1 MVSKL
6 CTCFGNGKIYIKPCL
21 GWKCTKIVQPLAIIT
36 PGMNPFLEW
45 ERQTEDEVWKIGKGI
60 RETLGGWSDAGSL
73 FWWMPAAIFA
83 CLGHPV
89 TPWWTLAKIGMASA
103 ALAPASG
110 SCINCTFLNDVRVI
124 RSQAAGEVFS
134 HFNFAPTP
142 VLGPSS
148 LVSSK
153 RSLMRQA
160 WKMERHLAVLVP
172 RRAHSRWVRRLR
184 GTALLV
190 GFWRCWC
197 YFPSCLEAWWVVY
210 KWSDANRPQWS
221 QLVFPRFYCA
231 ALKDKLKGLCY

>member
-1 MVSKL
+1 
-6 CTCFGNGKIYIKPCL
+6 
-21 GWKCTKIVQPLAIIT
+21 
-36 PGMNPFLEW
+36 
-45 ERQTEDEVWKIGKGI
+45 
-60 RETLGGWSDAGSL
+60 
-73 FWWMPAAIFA
+73 MPAAIFA

-89 TPWWTLAKIGMASA
+89 TPWWTLAKGGMASA

-110 SCINCTFLNDVRVI
+110 SCINCTFLNDVRVN
-124 RSQAAGEVFS
+124 RSQAAAGEVFS

-148 LVSSK
+148 LVSGSDC
-153 RSLMRQA
+153 SLMRQA
-160 WKMERHLAVLVP
+160 WKLERHLAMLVP
-172 RRAHSRWVRRLR
+172 RQAHSCWVRLLR

-221 QLVFPRFYCA
+221 QLVFPGFYSA
-231 ALKDKLKGLCY
+231 ALKDKLKGLLLIYRQSHLRCREAIKARQTVMGILFAPGSQHCPIMNALSHPSKIKQPHSSSAAELPFWWLFIIVLN